1 MAGQIAKKWLLNP
14 FNPNIKIE
22 SPLYSYP
29 NTFAVELIVRSY
41 QEPASEV
48 IKISINEIRLM

>member
-22 SPLYSYP
+22 SPLYPYP
-29 NTFAVELIVRSY
+29 YPYPYTFAMELVVRSY

-48 IKISINEIRLM
+48 IKISIN

>member
-1 MAGQIAKKWLLNP
+1 MAGQITKKWLLFP

-29 NTFAVELIVRSY
+29 NAFAVELIVRSY

-48 IKISINEIRLM
+48 IKISIN